1 MANGINMYFTFSS
14 PKGIAAWTIAIF
26 GVLALI
32 LGAIGLVYPESML
45 IQLGFDIAPRSLRPG
60 TDFTL
65 VFITTSSMASFNMG
79 IYYLLAACSQ
89 LKSFFAWTVPFRIL
103 TFTIF
108 SMLIITNA
116 APLKFLT
123 IAGWE
128 LLGALA
134 TGTALWYENKNK

>member
-1 MANGINMYFTFSS
+1 MANGINSYFTFSS

-26 GVLALI
+26 GFLALF
-32 LGAIGLVYPESML
+32 LGAIGLVYPESM
-45 IQLGFDIAPRSLRPG
+45 IMQLGFEVAPRNSRLA

-79 IYYLLAACSQ
+79 VYYLLAACSQ
-89 LKSFFAWTVPFRIL
+89 LKQFFAWTVPFRIL
-103 TFTIF
+103 TFIIF
-108 SMLIITNA
+108 STLIITNA
-116 APLKFLT
+116 APLKFFA

-128 LLGALA
+128 LAGALA